1 MPRERTF
8 YTHDMISLIVMIAVF
23 AALAAL
29 ALRFGA
35 DSRRDGFTL

>member
-1 MPRERTF
+1 MFHTVS
-8 YTHDMISLIVMIAVF
+8 MLSLIVMIAVF
-23 AALAAL
+23 AALAGL

>member
-1 MPRERTF
+1 MFHTVS
-8 YTHDMISLIVMIAVF
+8 MISLIVMIAVF
-23 AALAAL
+23 AALAVL

>member
-1 MPRERTF
+1 MF
-8 YTHDMISLIVMIAVF
+8 YTVDMVSLIVMIAVF
-23 AALAAL
+23 AALAVL